1 MFRLFNTLLGVVK
14 AKMMALWT
22 KIRLWTSRSYW
33 ETKGVNTF
41 RQFFSRL
48 LNVKP
53 RSQSDYYPVL
63 RWLVSKR
70 LAFALV
76 IVLGL
81 LSVFYIL
88 FFSPVSAMLSASSPS
103 LPSFRYNALPLKFYS
118 GNVQITAADGHVAY
132 EGTVGGGVAQGQGVL
147 YRADGS
153 VVYSGAFEDSKY
165 NGSGSLF
172 YQDGVLRY
180 EGGFED
186 NLFSGQGSLYRQSGV
201 LEYQGGFLRGLK
213 SGAGTLYNS
222 GGNAIFAGNF
232 LSDRPLFSELLGKT
246 TAEAASMYTGDTT
259 VYNAS
264 GENSVSLDEIGVV
277 YTANDGSNSLDAEWT
292 IGEIVVEESSFP
304 TTDAL
309 LTGINELTAYFGEP
323 VYFGYTWPTLSEAV
337 AIRRLSEAGSGGF
350 PDIEMEMT
358 AGFDDVYSVT
368 SYDKNYE
375 LYIYVYQADG
385 LLYTFYC
392 DSSTSDFSFYSVS
405 LSGEESSAQA
415 ADSASSAASQEG
427 GEE

>member
-1 MFRLFNTLLGVVK
+1 MLRLFNTLLGVVK

-132 EGTVGGGVAQGQGVL
+132 EGTVGG
-147 YRADGS
+147 R
-153 VVYSGAFEDSKY
+153 
-165 NGSGSLF
+165 
-172 YQDGVLRY
+172 
-180 EGGFED
+180 
-186 NLFSGQGSLYRQSGV
+186 
-201 LEYQGGFLRGLK
+201 RGP
-213 SGAGTLYNS
+213 GPG
-222 GGNAIFAGNF
+222 
-232 LSDRPLFSELLGKT
+232 RPLPG
-246 TAEAASMYTGDTT
+246 
-259 VYNAS
+259 
-264 GENSVSLDEIGVV
+264 
-277 YTANDGSNSLDAEWT
+277 
-292 IGEIVVEESSFP
+292 
-304 TTDAL
+304 
-309 LTGINELTAYFGEP
+309 
-323 VYFGYTWPTLSEAV
+323 
-337 AIRRLSEAGSGGF
+337 RRQRR
-350 PDIEMEMT
+350 
-358 AGFDDVYSVT
+358 VQRRV
-368 SYDKNYE
+368 
-375 LYIYVYQADG
+375 
-385 LLYTFYC
+385 
-392 DSSTSDFSFYSVS
+392 
-405 LSGEESSAQA
+405 
-415 ADSASSAASQEG
+415 
-427 GEE
+427 

>member
-1 MFRLFNTLLGVVK
+1 MNRIFTTLLSTIQSKV
-14 AKMMALWT
+14 MSLWT

-33 ETKGVNTF
+33 ENKGITSL
-41 RQFFSRL
+41 RQFFNRL
-48 LNVKP
+48 LNIRPKDKT
-53 RSQSDYYPVL
+53 DYYPFL
-63 RWLVSKR
+63 SWLVSKR

-118 GNVQITAADGHVAY
+118 GNVQITAADGNVAY
-132 EGTVGGGVAQGQGVL
+132 EGTVGDGVAQGQGVL

-153 VVYSGAFEDSKY
+153 VVYSGAFENSKY

-180 EGGFED
+180 EGEFED
-186 NLFSGQGSLYRQSGV
+186 NLFNGQGSLYRQS
-201 LEYQGGFLRGLK
+201 GFLRGLK

-405 LSGEESSAQA
+405 LSAEESSAQA
-415 ADSASSAASQEG
+415 DSAFSAASQEG